1 MNYNQRM
8 AMNFAEIQAK
18 KMIDMQEAAEAQQA
32 LPMINNQINENSIPS

>member
-1 MNYNQRM
+1 M

-18 KMIDMQEAAEAQQA
+18 KMMDMQEAVEAQPT